1 VPRSPWAGWLGF
13 GRWVAVTYRLID
25 GTMTPMIDESQTPA
39 AYAQTL
45 QTAYANM
52 LASDPH
58 SMSAAEELLV
68 AELDSHG
75 ISLSSDIVRAL
86 SWAAVEGPEA

>member
-1 VPRSPWAGWLGF
+1 
-13 GRWVAVTYRLID
+13 VTYRPID
-25 GTMTPMIDESQTPA
+25 DTMTPMTDESETFA

-45 QTAYANM
+45 HTAYTTM
-52 LASDPH
+52 VASAPH
-58 SMSAAEELLV
+58 SMSVAEELLV

>member
-1 VPRSPWAGWLGF
+1 
-13 GRWVAVTYRLID
+13 
-25 GTMTPMIDESQTPA
+25 MTPMTDESQTLA

-45 QTAYANM
+45 HTAYTNM
-52 LASDPH
+52 VESAPH

-68 AELDSHG
+68 AELGSHG